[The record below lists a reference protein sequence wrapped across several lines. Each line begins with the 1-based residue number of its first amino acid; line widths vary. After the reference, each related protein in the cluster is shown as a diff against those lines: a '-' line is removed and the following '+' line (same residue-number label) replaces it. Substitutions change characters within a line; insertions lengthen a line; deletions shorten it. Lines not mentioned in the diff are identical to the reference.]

1 MKKVMVIGV
10 GAQGSTIA
18 KRLEEELNVEEI
30 ICADYDVKAAQTLET
45 ELSKAKAVRVDANNI
60 AEIVKAAGGCELIV
74 NGLAP
79 EFNMTVMD
87 AALKIK
93 AHYQDLASGPV
104 SGLGF
109 VETVEHQ
116 LGRGQEFADAGLAVL
131 INTGSAPG
139 IANILTREAC
149 DKFDQVETIWIFVYD
164 GIWSKKFIP
173 FWWSPKTAFEDMA
186 AKPVIFENSEFKRV
200 PPFNNPQMT
209 KFRGLGERL
218 MVDHEHEEPVT
229 MGLLA
234 DKYLKGVRNVYF
246 RYGGPGCELAKYF
259 YDMGLLSEEP
269 VEVDGQQVIPM
280 NLISKLTPAAPKY
293 KDEIQAVLDEGMHTE
308 EGAFLVRVEG
318 EKEEKRMTIDT
329 YANGPGLREAFEK
342 AGITHESFFTGQG
355 AFLFTKML
363 VNNKISMT
371 GVFPPEAFDKEM
383 RAYYMREAKKL
394 HITFDEFIE
403 NGSY

>member
-164 GIWSKKFIP
+164 GIGPKSSSHFGGRRKQPSKIWQQNQLFL
-173 FWWSPKTAFEDMA
+173 KT
-186 AKPVIFENSEFKRV
+186 VNSSEF
-200 PPFNNPQMT
+200 
-209 KFRGLGERL
+209 LRL
-218 MVDHEHEEPVT
+218 IIR
-229 MGLLA
+229 
-234 DKYLKGVRNVYF
+234 K
-246 RYGGPGCELAKYF
+246 
-259 YDMGLLSEEP
+259 
-269 VEVDGQQVIPM
+269 
-280 NLISKLTPAAPKY
+280 
-293 KDEIQAVLDEGMHTE
+293 
-308 EGAFLVRVEG
+308 
-318 EKEEKRMTIDT
+318 
-329 YANGPGLREAFEK
+329 
-342 AGITHESFFTGQG
+342 
-355 AFLFTKML
+355 
-363 VNNKISMT
+363 
-371 GVFPPEAFDKEM
+371 
-383 RAYYMREAKKL
+383 
-394 HITFDEFIE
+394 
-403 NGSY
+403 

>member
-1 MKKVMVIGV
+1 
-10 GAQGSTIA
+10 
-18 KRLEEELNVEEI
+18 
-30 ICADYDVKAAQTLET
+30 
-45 ELSKAKAVRVDANNI
+45 
-60 AEIVKAAGGCELIV
+60 
-74 NGLAP
+74 
-79 EFNMTVMD
+79 
-87 AALKIK
+87 
-93 AHYQDLASGPV
+93 
-104 SGLGF
+104 
-109 VETVEHQ
+109 
-116 LGRGQEFADAGLAVL
+116 
-131 INTGSAPG
+131 
-139 IANILTREAC
+139 
-149 DKFDQVETIWIFVYD
+149 
-164 GIWSKKFIP
+164 
-173 FWWSPKTAFEDMA
+173 
-186 AKPVIFENSEFKRV
+186 
-200 PPFNNPQMT
+200 
-209 KFRGLGERL
+209 

-246 RYGGPGCELAKYF
+246 RYGGPGGELAKYF